1 MLKLKVGW
9 ARCASPRLG
18 LGDQGAG
25 RDSAGTPGK
34 LGGEEKPEGGAAGL
48 HPSTKAALTEA
59 A

>member
-18 LGDQGAG
+18 LGDQGEG

-34 LGGEEKPEGGAAGL
+34 LVG
-48 HPSTKAALTEA
+48 
-59 A
+59 